1 MVLPRLQPWV
11 GMRPKQYFRQF
22 WALKELSF
30 EVKRGETVGIIGR
43 NGSGKSTL
51 LQMIC
56 GTLTPTSGNIETTG
70 RIAALLELG
79 SGFNPDFT
87 GRENVYMNA
96 AVMGLSKSEIDR
108 RFNDILAFAEIGDFV
123 NQPVKTY
130 SSGMMVRLA
139 FSVIVHVDA
148 DILIIDEALAVGDA
162 FFTQKC
168 MRFLREFMKQGTV
181 LFVSHDTTAVR
192 SLCNRALWLDNG
204 ELLME
209 GTPKDI
215 SEKYLEAFYESQQ
228 GKSSKIKKSVIKEI
242 SKVDSLKDQRD
253 FFINCSNLRNDI
265 KIFKFSQNEAS
276 FGTGKAQVVS
286 VEFADSEGSLLSW
299 IVGGEDVVL
308 KIEIE
313 TQVILE
319 SPIIG
324 FFVKDKLGQE
334 VFGDNTYLSF
344 FDNPVNCLADTKL
357 VAAFA
362 FQMPR
367 LATGHY
373 SITVAI
379 ADGNQ
384 AEHVQHHWVHD
395 AITFRSEATSVF
407 SGTVGIP
414 MKTIDLKAYNE

>member
-1 MVLPRLQPWV
+1 
-11 GMRPKQYFRQF
+11 
-22 WALKELSF
+22 
-30 EVKRGETVGIIGR
+30 
-43 NGSGKSTL
+43 
-51 LQMIC
+51 
-56 GTLTPTSGNIETTG
+56 
-70 RIAALLELG
+70 
-79 SGFNPDFT
+79 
-87 GRENVYMNA
+87 
-96 AVMGLSKSEIDR
+96 
-108 RFNDILAFAEIGDFV
+108 
-123 NQPVKTY
+123 
-130 SSGMMVRLA
+130 
-139 FSVIVHVDA
+139 
-148 DILIIDEALAVGDA
+148 
-162 FFTQKC
+162 
-168 MRFLREFMKQGTV
+168 
-181 LFVSHDTTAVR
+181 
-192 SLCNRALWLDNG
+192 
-204 ELLME
+204 
-209 GTPKDI
+209 
-215 SEKYLEAFYESQQ
+215 
-228 GKSSKIKKSVIKEI
+228 
-242 SKVDSLKDQRD
+242 
-253 FFINCSNLRNDI
+253 
-265 KIFKFSQNEAS
+265 
-276 FGTGKAQVVS
+276 